1 MMCPFSNGRI
11 FAVRALRGF
20 ALPRPSRAK
29 SSTFLLRLYTNS
41 GVPYVSSRIVETY
54 IEYSIQYLDY
64 RAARGD

>member
-41 GVPYVSSRIVETY
+41 GVPYVSS